1 MAPLEDLERD
11 YPIIDSNF
19 RMFCA
24 SHGIFTDTD
33 FLMHDLSALEAFAR
47 QDYAPQKLEHGIKQI
62 LSIIESGQRPWLN
75 GLELLEDSQLNKC
88 TLSTGCES
96 IDILLQ
102 GGLRAGHVTELVGPS
117 CSGKTQVCLKAASHV
132 ARNSLGKVVYF
143 DTGNSFSPKR
153 VAQFLSFSPDPST
166 TQLNKTVE
174 RDMSSIVCHSVFDIF
189 TLLDMLRQLRNNL
202 RSQISFQMR
211 MLIIDSLSSL
221 IAPVLGG
228 GGVHGHALMA
238 TAGLLLKE
246 IAHESNLCV
255 VVTNHMVAGEAGMLK
270 PALGESWKSIPHVR
284 LLLSGKYSANGTRIK
299 ILKHPYLASGKS
311 TDFVVI

>member
-33 FLMHDLSALEAFAR
+33 FLLHDLSALEAFAR
-47 QDYAPQKLEHGIKQI
+47 QDYAPDKLEQGIKQMI
-62 LSIIESGQRPWLN
+62 SIIESGQRPWLN
-75 GLELLEDSQLNKC
+75 GVELLEDSQLNKC
-88 TLSTGCES
+88 TLSTGCEG

-102 GGLRAGHVTELVGPS
+102 GGLREGHVTELVGPS
-117 CSGKTQVCLKAASHV
+117 CS

-153 VAQFLSFSPDPST
+153 VAQFLSLLSDPSA
-166 TQLNKTVE
+166 TQTNKAVE

-189 TLLDMLRQLRNNL
+189 TLLDMLRQLMNNL
-202 RSQISFQMR
+202 RSQISFQVR

-228 GGVHGHALMA
+228 GGAHGHALMA
-238 TAGLLLKE
+238 TAGFLLKE

-284 LLLSGKYSANGTRIK
+284 LLLSGKYSATGTRIT

-311 TDFVVI
+311 ADFVVL